1 MTAASVSRRVHSGRA
16 HLLVGRFSQSA
27 VYAAHDTQR
36 HCVVE
41 FVLVQV
47 VHLDYTRIRSAVR

>member
-1 MTAASVSRRVHSGRA
+1 MTEASMSGRVYSGRA

-47 VHLDYTRIRSAVR
+47 VNLDHTRIRSAVR

>member
-1 MTAASVSRRVHSGRA
+1 MTEASMSGRVHSDCA

-27 VYAAHDTQR
+27 VYAAHYAQR

-47 VHLDYTRIRSAVR
+47 VHLDHARIPSAVR

>member
-1 MTAASVSRRVHSGRA
+1 MTEASMSGRVYSGRA

-27 VYAAHDTQR
+27 VYAAHYTER
-36 HCVVE
+36 HGVVE

-47 VHLDYTRIRSAVR
+47 VHLDHTRIRSAVR

>member
-1 MTAASVSRRVHSGRA
+1 MTEASMSIRVHSGRT

-27 VYAAHDTQR
+27 VYAAHYTQR
-36 HCVVE
+36 HDVVE

-47 VHLDYTRIRSAVR
+47 VQLDHTRIRSAVR